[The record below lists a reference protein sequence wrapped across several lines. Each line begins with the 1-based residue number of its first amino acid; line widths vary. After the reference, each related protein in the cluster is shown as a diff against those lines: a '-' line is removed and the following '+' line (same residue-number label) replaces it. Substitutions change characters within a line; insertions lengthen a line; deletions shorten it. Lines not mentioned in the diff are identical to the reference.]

1 LYIRDPEGIES
12 NNNHIK
18 IASMKF
24 VVSSTGLLSHLTAIS
39 KVISSK
45 STMPILDNFL
55 FRITETG
62 LTITASDSES
72 TLITTL
78 ELDNVEGQGVIAI
91 PAKLLIDTLREFP
104 EQPLTFQID
113 GSSFGIQIF
122 SENGKY
128 SIVGYDGE
136 DYPEVPV
143 ADEDAVTTM
152 AVSRQVLLK
161 GIEKTLFATADDE
174 LRPVMNGIYIELT
187 PDYMSFV
194 ASDAH
199 KLVRYRRTDAKSEM
213 NASFILPKK
222 PAALLRSLL
231 SREDNE
237 VKLQFNEKNA
247 FFKMSNYELICR
259 LVEGNYPSYNSVIPV
274 NNPNSMVIDRLAFYN
289 TVKRVSVFANQA
301 SNLVK
306 LTIGGNQLVVSAQD
320 IDFSISAVERLSC
333 EYEGDDME
341 IGFKST
347 FLQEI
352 LSNLPS
358 ADIRLEMS
366 DPSRA
371 GLLLPEEK
379 EDENEDV
386 LMLLMP
392 MMINV

>member
-1 LYIRDPEGIES
+1 
-12 NNNHIK
+12 
-18 IASMKF
+18 MKF
-24 VVSSTGLLSHLTAIS
+24 VVSSTELLSHLTAIS

-55 FRITETG
+55 FRIYDNL
-62 LTITASDSES
+62 LTITASDVET
-72 TLITTL
+72 TLITSM
-78 ELDNVEGQGVIAI
+78 ELDNVDGNGLIAL
-91 PAKLLIDTLREFP
+91 PARLLIDTLREFP
-104 EQPLTFQID
+104 EQPLTFQVD
-113 GSSFGIQIF
+113 TTTFGVLVF

-128 SIVGYDGE
+128 TIVGYDGE
-136 DYPEVPV
+136 DFPQIPEIE
-143 ADEDAVTTM
+143 EDAGALVK
-152 AVSRQVLLK
+152 VNPKSLLK

-187 PDYMSFV
+187 ADFMSFV

-199 KLVRYRRTDAKSEM
+199 KLVRYRRMDVKTETV
-213 NASFILPKK
+213 ASFILPKK
-222 PAALLRSLL
+222 PASLL
-231 SREDNE
+231 KNLLIKQDFE
-237 VKLQFNEKNA
+237 VKIQFNDKNA
-247 FFKMSNYELICR
+247 FFTLSNFRMICR

-274 NNPNSMVIDRLAFYN
+274 NNPNAMSIDRIAFLN

-306 LTIGGNQLVVSAQD
+306 LSLTASQVVVSAQD
-320 IDFSISAVERLSC
+320 IDFSISAVERLAC

-352 LSNLPS
+352 LANIPT
-358 ADIRLEMS
+358 AEVRLEMS

-371 GLLLPEEK
+371 GLLLPEVK
-379 EDENEDV
+379 EDDEEDV